1 MTSALGDVN
10 VAPGFQIG
18 GKTTD
23 RELLASSNGGFT
35 QDGVTLAVGQ
45 GLLEVGTPLFRFDDG
60 TYGKFAG
67 QADRTV
73 AATVTFTASNDRVAT
88 AADHGLAVGDEVRV
102 ASVSASNGVTP
113 ATKYYVKTVPTSKTV
128 TLSTTSGGAVV
139 DISADSTGGALTQ
152 IHDDD
157 DSANAVVGFLRRQV
171 NTGVEGDIPKFGN
184 RVYKGILK
192 YSLIKAA
199 NGNAELTSGQL
210 AALGARVD
218 ANRDYLIF

>member
-10 VAPGFQIG
+10 VAPGYQIG

-45 GLLEVGTPLFRFDDG
+45 GVLAVGTPLYRFDDG
-60 TYGKFAG
+60 TYGKYQG
-67 QADRTV
+67 QADRQV
-73 AATVTFTASNDRVAT
+73 AASVTFTASNDRITTPSA
-88 AADHGLAVGDEVRV
+88 HGLAVGDEVKV
-102 ASVSASNGVTP
+102 ASVSATNGVT
-113 ATKYYVKTVPTSKTV
+113 ANQKYYVKSVPS
-128 TLSTTSGGAVV
+128 STTFTVSSSNGGAVNDV
-139 DISADSTGGALTQ
+139 TADSTGGALTQ

-157 DSANAVVGFLRRQV
+157 DSPTALVGFLRREV
-171 NTGVEGDIPKFGN
+171 NTGVAGDIPKFGN

-199 NGNAELTSGQL
+199 NGGVDLTTQQL
-210 AALGARVD
+210 TALGARVD